1 MSIKFPILCKFT
13 TSYCNRWKQAQTL
26 LNTVLEVSQF
36 LQIIPEKNCL
46 MDVNKNL
53 TILSRLYLQ
62 RKPGQVVQGPG
73 QSSSSGV
80 VTFKQEGIYLCSDLL
95 INETTPT
102 LILHMHRVHV
112 NYKDDAWWKLTCA
125 SSKIS
130 MKSGQNYKAFW
141 SAIHLP
147 LEHKQSPSRRE
158 KNTL

>member
-1 MSIKFPILCKFT
+1 
-13 TSYCNRWKQAQTL
+13 
-26 LNTVLEVSQF
+26 
-36 LQIIPEKNCL
+36 

-112 NYKDDAWWKLTCA
+112 NYKDDA
-125 SSKIS
+125 
-130 MKSGQNYKAFW
+130 
-141 SAIHLP
+141 
-147 LEHKQSPSRRE
+147 
-158 KNTL
+158 